1 MIVTILTIERAL
13 QGLSASSTINE
24 VKRTLLS
31 FGVTPLRNRNGLDM
45 EARHELDIE
54 QRTEKGCTSW
64 TRVVVEIFRGEHSC
78 EAPTSFYYKIK

>member
-1 MIVTILTIERAL
+1 MIVTILTIECAL
-13 QGLSASSTINE
+13 QGLSASASIND
-24 VKRTLLS
+24 VKRALLGL
-31 FGVTPLRNRNGLDM
+31 GVTPLRNRQGLDM

-64 TRVVVEIFRGEHSC
+64 TRVVVEIFRGEHSY